1 MRTWP
6 VLNSFTGAHLRRI
19 ALPLGGIGT
28 GTVSLGGRGD
38 LRDWEIMNVPAKGF
52 VPTGD
57 GGTGHVVVRTLN
69 DTGQPVMRLCE
80 GPIDPADWLGA
91 TGCNEANHGLPRFT
105 TGSFDAAYPLAQ
117 VHLHDQEFPL
127 TVRLEAFNPLVPGDV
142 DASSLPIAVL
152 RYVVTNTGTRTR
164 PVTLCASMP
173 NFIGTDGTKEERNW
187 EGRLY
192 PVGSKNNRNQLKD
205 ASDLHGVAMNS
216 QGVDPADPAWGTIAL
231 ALQGAGACTR
241 RCYWASGGW
250 GKPLLDFWDDLLAD
264 GMLDERP
271 DTGGHGPMASVAQ
284 SRDLAPGAST
294 TFTVLI
300 AWRFPNRMTWT
311 PAHGQPP
318 DIIGNH
324 YTSLFA
330 DAWNVLETV
339 APRLAELERR
349 TVDFV
354 ATVVDSDLPR
364 PLADAALSNLSTLRS
379 QTCFRTPDGFLFGWE
394 GVHDHRGSCH
404 GSCTHVWNYEHVTA
418 QLFPSLARGMR
429 EVEFLHLTKE
439 DGGMSFRASLP
450 LGRAAW
456 AGSAADGQLGCL
468 VKLWRE
474 WQLCGDDAWLRK
486 LWPQARKALEFCWIT
501 GGWDGDADGVME
513 GCQHNTMDVEY
524 NGPNPQ
530 MQGWYL
536 AALQAAEKMAHHLG
550 ESEFAERCG
559 RLFAHGSAWMDR
571 ELWNGTYYEHHVTTI
586 DRASIPPA
594 LMCGMG
600 GGGSNEFQLANG
612 CLVDQLVGQ
621 ACALLYGLGPL
632 HDPVHVATTLTTITD
647 LNRRSKNRDQ
657 CNPKRSFALGDE
669 DALVMAHYPLGR
681 RPAVPFP
688 YFAEVMTGFEYTAA
702 ISLVQS
708 GMDGLALR
716 TVADIRARHDG
727 QVRNPFS
734 EPECGH
740 HYARAMASW
749 GVLLAWT
756 GQRYDAVTRTLH
768 LGARDGRWPWCTAG
782 GFGSWELDGSRFVLT
797 CHGGSLQVQT
807 LLVGER
813 RWQPSDQRVLASG
826 ERISGLLAG

>member
-6 VLNSFTGAHLRRI
+6 VLTSFTADHLRRI

-52 VPTGD
+52 IPAGD
-57 GGTGHVVVRTLN
+57 GGAGHVVIRTL
-69 DTGQPVMRLCE
+69 DDAGQTVMRLCE

-91 TGCNEANHGLPRFT
+91 TGCPEVNHGLPRF
-105 TGSFDAAYPLAQ
+105 SRCHFDAAYPLAQ
-117 VHLHDQEFPL
+117 VHLEDPEVPL
-127 TVRLEAFNPLVPGDV
+127 TVRLEAFNPLIPGDV
-142 DASSLPIAVL
+142 EASSLPVAVV
-152 RYVVTNTGTRTR
+152 RYVVTNTGTRSR
-164 PVTLCASMP
+164 PVTLCATMP
-173 NFIGTDGTKEERNW
+173 NFIGVDGSKQERNW
-187 EGRLY
+187 EGRLN
-192 PVGSKNNRNQLKD
+192 PVGSKNNRNQPMD
-205 ASDLHGVAMNS
+205 SGDLHGVMMDS
-216 QGVDPADPAWGTIAL
+216 LGVDPTDAAWGSIAL
-231 ALQGAGACTR
+231 ALQGDGACTR
-241 RCYWASGGW
+241 RCHWASGGW

-264 GMLDERP
+264 GRLDERP
-271 DTGGHGPMASVAQ
+271 DFGEQKPMASVAQ
-284 SRDLAPGAST
+284 TRDLAAGAST

-311 PAHGQPP
+311 PAEGQPP

-324 YTSLFA
+324 YATVFT
-330 DAWNVLETV
+330 DAWKALELI
-339 APRLAELERR
+339 APRLPDLERR

-354 ATVVDSDLPR
+354 ATIVDSDLPR

-394 GVHDHRGSCH
+394 GVHDSRGSCH

-429 EVEFLHLTKE
+429 EVEFLHLTKAN
-439 DGGMSFRASLP
+439 GGMTFRASLP
-450 LGRAAW
+450 LERSSW
-456 AGSAADGQLGCL
+456 TGSAADGQLGCL

-474 WQLCGDDAWLRK
+474 WQLCGDDAWLGR
-486 LWPQARKALEFCWIT
+486 LWPQARKALEFCWIK
-501 GGWDGDADGVME
+501 GGWDGDVDGVME

-536 AALQAAEKMAHHLG
+536 AALQAAEKMARHLG
-550 ESEFAERCG
+550 DSAFADQCA
-559 RLFAHGSAWMDR
+559 RLFTHGSAWMDR

-586 DRASIPPA
+586 DKATIPPA
-594 LMCGMG
+594 LMVGMG
-600 GGGSNEFQLANG
+600 GGGSDEFQLANG

-621 ACALLYGLGPL
+621 ACASLYGLGHL
-632 HDPVHVATTLTTITD
+632 HDPSHIATTLVTISN
-647 LNRRSKNRDQ
+647 LNRRSNNREQ
-657 CNPKRSFALGDE
+657 CNPARSFALGDE
-669 DALVMAHYPLGR
+669 DALIMAHYPSGR

-702 ISLVQS
+702 IGLVQA
-708 GMDGLALR
+708 GMDALALR
-716 TVADIRARHDG
+716 TVADIRNRHNG
-727 QVRNPFS
+727 KARNPFS

-756 GQRYDAVTRTLH
+756 GQRYDAMTKTLH
-768 LGARDGRWPWCTAG
+768 LGTRDGHWPWCTAG
-782 GFGSWELDGSRFVLT
+782 GFGTWYLDGSRFVLT
-797 CHGGSLQVQT
+797 CVSGSLHLRT
-807 LLVGER
+807 LTVGNRSINHTRGGALTAGDEF
-813 RWQPSDQRVLASG
+813 SG
-826 ERISGLLAG
+826 TLG